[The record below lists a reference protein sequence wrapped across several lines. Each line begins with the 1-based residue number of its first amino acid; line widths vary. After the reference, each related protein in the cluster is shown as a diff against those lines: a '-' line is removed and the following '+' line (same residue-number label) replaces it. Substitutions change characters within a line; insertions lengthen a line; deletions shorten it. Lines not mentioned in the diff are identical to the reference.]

1 MARNFSHLTSD
12 RPSSFIYAAALLLL
26 LVPTVPSFAGGRRMA
41 ASDRGGASVPANSL
55 KYGQAT
61 IYRSDEAPKLHQPAL
76 DTSSESPASEPGPAL
91 ERDGDELPVLIHGVP
106 HRAALRYGQ
115 SVC

>member
-1 MARNFSHLTSD
+1 MARNFSHPISD
-12 RPSSFIYAAALLLL
+12 RPYSLAYAAALLLM

-41 ASDRGGASVPANSL
+41 ASDRGGASVPASPL

-61 IYRSDEAPKLHQPAL
+61 IYRSDEAPKLHQPAP
-76 DTSSESPASEPGPAL
+76 DISPESPASEPVPML
-91 ERDGDELPVLIHGVP
+91 ERNGEELPVLIHGVP
-106 HRAALRYGQ
+106 HRAALRYSQ